1 MSEMTVEQIK
11 DTRNKYGLS
20 QRSFAAL
27 LGIGAASIV
36 RYEQGAKPSKAIAN
50 LIRAAQDPRF
60 MQGCLER
67 DGQAIPAEQR
77 KRAETYVYE
86 YIRLESPETE
96 KPMDEMSRIY
106 EFTLQQEVL
115 NEQAA
120 NIVCEI
126 LRYMSANGIT
136 ADEDDN
142 PLVILADKLFEV
154 KQAIISKSSR
164 DEQVLEQLRGYLKY
178 TEEYVD
184 SLVSVKKAA

>member
-1 MSEMTVEQIK
+1 MSEITVEQIK

-67 DGQAIPAEQR
+67 DGQTIPAEQR

-115 NEQAA
+115 SERVANMIAALIRRQVENEMAGKSGHRFDELTLKLSK
-120 NIVCEI
+120 IKPEI
-126 LRYMSANGIT
+126 LSCENG
-136 ADEDDN
+136 DWEH
-142 PLVILADKLFEV
+142 LER
-154 KQAIISKSSR
+154 IS
-164 DEQVLEQLRGYLKY
+164 GYL
-178 TEEYVD
+178 D
-184 SLVSVKKAA
+184 CADDLVLHDELRWAA